1 MMSNSKSFLMQKKF
15 VILFP
20 LVFSVLLHLVIVSFC
35 SLQITAKGDPSFYSW
50 FNILSHQDLF
60 FDEKEVVFPESV
72 KFSSDNVRREYFS
85 SPHLTGSYLLE
96 DTKDLNLSFLIPKIT
111 KTLSSLKGAKERQK
125 HFYLWERG
133 PVFSFWE
140 EEDVSYKAYV
150 SPYGKVLL
158 LYPEKLP
165 VNSYGNLHLQEYLR
179 EATFFLDDRFFW
191 TKLEGVVK

>member
-1 MMSNSKSFLMQKKF
+1 MNDPKSLLMRKRII
-15 VILFP
+15 ILFP
-20 LVFSVLLHLVIVSFC
+20 LGLSLLLHLVVIFSC
-35 SLQITAKGDPSFYSW
+35 SLQITAKGVPSFYSW

-60 FDEKEVVFPESV
+60 FEEKGVVFPESV
-72 KFSSDNVRREYFS
+72 NFSSDNARREYFS
-85 SPHLTGSYLLE
+85 SSYLPGAYLQQDKE
-96 DTKDLNLSFLIPKIT
+96 DHNLGFLIPKIT
-111 KTLSSLKGAKERQK
+111 KTLPPLGDAKGRQS

-133 PVFSFWE
+133 AIFSPWE

-158 LYPEKLP
+158 LYPERLP
-165 VNSYGNLHLQEYLR
+165 VNSDGNLYLQKYLR